1 MHCEIHFNQYLVNSN
16 VSISVSQTKILARR
30 IQALLYQ
37 LKLCTMS
44 VWDTHLYTLEV
55 EAWISPNKAVAID
68 MEMLVFKC
76 FQPILLAFDTDVIMF
91 FMT

>member
-1 MHCEIHFNQYLVNSN
+1 
-16 VSISVSQTKILARR
+16 
-30 IQALLYQ
+30 
-37 LKLCTMS
+37 MS

-76 FQPILLAFDTDVIMF
+76 FQPVVLAFDPEKIVF

>member
-1 MHCEIHFNQYLVNSN
+1 M
-16 VSISVSQTKILARR
+16 
-30 IQALLYQ
+30 LYQ
-37 LKLCTMS
+37 LKLCTIKS
-44 VWDTHLYTLEV
+44 VWDTHLYTLKV

-76 FQPILLAFDTDVIMF
+76 FLPVVLAFDPDIIVF